1 MREKRKRNTHKNSF
15 KTIKQIIVFIG
26 NKTKSNTKKVFRK
39 LICEINLL
47 RKERRKLEHL
57 ESTRTD
63 TFGTVAL
70 HCTVLATVCTTY
82 TVQMSIKNNT
92 PDEQSEKH
100 IKLREKESKVVYIHI
115 YIYIYNM

>member
-1 MREKRKRNTHKNSF
+1 MPSYA
-15 KTIKQIIVFIG
+15 
-26 NKTKSNTKKVFRK
+26 
-39 LICEINLL
+39 
-47 RKERRKLEHL
+47 
-57 ESTRTD
+57 RTD

-100 IKLREKESKVVYIHI
+100 IKLREKESKVIYIHI
-115 YIYIYNM
+115 